1 MLSNVQLFLGFGI
14 NNILEDLTFYTVSF
28 HQSFL
33 LVVEE
38 MWVMK
43 TLQRIVQLHLVCF
56 TCYDCR

>member
-43 TLQRIVQLHLVCF
+43 TSQRIVQLHLVCF
-56 TCYDCR
+56 TCYDCH